1 MTLVDTPRVEIAADS
16 TNLYK
21 RLGGAAAVTA
31 VVDEFYERIL
41 ADDALAPAFAGVT
54 MKRQRSMLSAFVSQA
69 FGGPQS
75 YKGRDVVDAH
85 AGVGV
90 TRAHM
95 DAVLGHLVGTLAG
108 LGVAQPLIDEAA
120 GIVVP
125 VADAIVDAAKKP
137 AEPPAKRSAAKRS
150 VSPTATSSH
159 EVPNSNSNS
168 NNPDDPTQAEP
179 TRRANANAN
188 ANKEKDMT
196 SLNGRGAATL
206 LEGASGLLAIL
217 EKQQA
222 GILVAD
228 PGLNLVYIN
237 EAGLQ
242 TLRTLEPKL
251 HASFGVRVDELLGG
265 SIHRFHKDPSK
276 VEARLARRNEMP
288 MDVDFGFSDVTIS
301 TKINEVTDGA
311 NDVIGYVVVFED
323 VTADK
328 LLKIEVQRVTQMM
341 ENAPTNMMFAGPD
354 MVVQYMNPASL
365 KTLRSIEQ
373 YLPCKADEVV
383 GSSIDIFNENPKHQQ
398 GMFADWKNTLPINS
412 EIQVGPEIL
421 DLLVSPIVDSE
432 GEFLGAMASW
442 SVITDRLRLER
453 EAAEAVQGQRL
464 ASQAANSINRVLAAL
479 NGAMTFDEA
488 AQIAIDTVRV
498 EFDWAYASYWTVD
511 ESVKAL
517 KWVVESGDAGE
528 EFRRVTRE
536 ASFMEGVGLAG
547 RAWKTRELF
556 FTPDLGEMTDCVRA
570 PVAQRVGVKSGVC
583 FPIILDGTVRGTM
596 DFFSIDVLDAADP
609 RIDALRN
616 FFRLVSDA
624 FARVVVAERDR
635 AAAEELQTK
644 VGSLLAVVTAAAA
657 GDLTKEV
664 TVSGDDPVG
673 QMGEGIAKLLTGLRG
688 SISAIA
694 KNSEALAAAAE
705 ELQVVSEQM
714 GSNAAET
721 SSQVSLVT
729 EGSVEVSRNVETVST
744 AAEEMSASIKEIA
757 KNASDAAAVAE
768 QAVSAA
774 ATTNETVGKL
784 GESSAEIG
792 LVVKVITTIA
802 EQTNLLAL
810 NATIEA
816 ARAGEAGKG
825 FAVVANEVKELAK
838 ETAKATEDISR
849 KIEAI
854 QNDTG
859 LSVDAIS
866 EIGQIIGRISEF
878 QNTIASAVEEQ
889 AATTSEIARSV
900 NDASRGS
907 SEISSNMQAVE
918 SAAESTAAGAADSQQ
933 AASELS
939 RMAADLQTLVGQFT
953 Y

>member
-159 EVPNSNSNS
+159 EVPNSSSNN

-179 TRRANANAN
+179 TRRAN

-196 SLNGRGAATL
+196 SLNGRGAATIDHDSSTSTL
-206 LEGASGLLAIL
+206 LEEASGLLAIL
-217 EKQQA
+217 EKQLA

-383 GSSIDIFNENPKHQQ
+383 GSSIDIFHKNPKHQQ
-398 GMFADWKNTLPINS
+398 GLFADWKNTLPINS

-421 DLLVSPIVDSE
+421 DLLVSPIVDAE

-442 SVITDRLRLER
+442 SVITERLRLE
-453 EAAEAVQGQRL
+453 AL
-464 ASQAANSINRVLAAL
+464 AK
-479 NGAMTFDEA
+479 
-488 AQIAIDTVRV
+488 DT
-498 EFDWAYASYWTVD
+498 
-511 ESVKAL
+511 
-517 KWVVESGDAGE
+517 
-528 EFRRVTRE
+528 
-536 ASFMEGVGLAG
+536 
-547 RAWKTRELF
+547 
-556 FTPDLGEMTDCVRA
+556 
-570 PVAQRVGVKSGVC
+570 
-583 FPIILDGTVRGTM
+583 
-596 DFFSIDVLDAADP
+596 
-609 RIDALRN
+609 
-616 FFRLVSDA
+616 
-624 FARVVVAERDR
+624 
-635 AAAEELQTK
+635 AEELQTK
-644 VGSLLAVVTAAAA
+644 VGSLLAVVTAAAG
-657 GDLTKEV
+657 GDLTMEV

-673 QMGEGIAKLLTGLRG
+673 QMGEGIAKLLTDLRA

-792 LVVKVITTIA
+792 LIVKVITGIA
-802 EQTNLLAL
+802 QQTNLLAL

-838 ETAKATEDISR
+838 ETAKATEDISQ
-849 KIEAI
+849 KIERI

-907 SEISSNMQAVE
+907 SEITSNMQAVG
-918 SAAESTAAGAADSQQ
+918 SAAESTSAGAADSQQ

>member
-16 TNLYK
+16 TNLYE

-95 DAVLGHLVGTLAG
+95 DAVLGHLVGALAD

-137 AEPPAKRSAAKRS
+137 AGPPAERSAAKRS

-168 NNPDDPTQAEP
+168 SNNNNPDDPTQAEP
-179 TRRANANAN
+179 TRRAN

-196 SLNGRGAATL
+196 SLNGRGAATIDHDSSTSTL
-206 LEGASGLLAIL
+206 LEEASGLLAIL
-217 EKQQA
+217 EKQLA

-265 SIHRFHKDPSK
+265 SIHRFHRDPSK

-328 LLKIEVQRVTQMM
+328 LLKIEIQRVTQMM

-383 GSSIDIFNENPKHQQ
+383 GSSIDIFHKNPKHQQ
-398 GMFADWKNTLPINS
+398 GLFADWKNTLPINS

-442 SVITDRLRLER
+442 SVITERLRLE
-453 EAAEAVQGQRL
+453 AL
-464 ASQAANSINRVLAAL
+464 AK
-479 NGAMTFDEA
+479 
-488 AQIAIDTVRV
+488 DT
-498 EFDWAYASYWTVD
+498 
-511 ESVKAL
+511 
-517 KWVVESGDAGE
+517 
-528 EFRRVTRE
+528 
-536 ASFMEGVGLAG
+536 
-547 RAWKTRELF
+547 
-556 FTPDLGEMTDCVRA
+556 
-570 PVAQRVGVKSGVC
+570 
-583 FPIILDGTVRGTM
+583 
-596 DFFSIDVLDAADP
+596 
-609 RIDALRN
+609 
-616 FFRLVSDA
+616 
-624 FARVVVAERDR
+624 
-635 AAAEELQTK
+635 AEELQTK
-644 VGSLLAVVTAAAA
+644 VGSLLAVVTAAAG
-657 GDLTKEV
+657 GDLTMEV

-673 QMGEGIAKLLTGLRG
+673 QMGEGIAKLLTDLRA

-792 LVVKVITTIA
+792 LIVKVITGIA
-802 EQTNLLAL
+802 QQTNLLAL

-838 ETAKATEDISR
+838 ETAKATEDISQ

-907 SEISSNMQAVE
+907 SEITSNMQAVG
-918 SAAESTAAGAADSQQ
+918 SAAESTSAGAADSQQ

>member
-159 EVPNSNSNS
+159 EVPNSSSNN

-179 TRRANANAN
+179 TRRAN

-196 SLNGRGAATL
+196 SLNGRGAATIDHDSSTSTL
-206 LEGASGLLAIL
+206 LEEASGLLAIL
-217 EKQQA
+217 EKQLA

-328 LLKIEVQRVTQMM
+328 LLKIEIQRVTQMM

-383 GSSIDIFNENPKHQQ
+383 GSSIDIFHENPKHQQ

-442 SVITDRLRLER
+442 SVITKQRALDAEVARVTQMMENAPTNMMFAGPDMVVQYMNPASLKTLRSIEQYLPCKADEVVGSSIDIFHKNPKHQQGMFADWKNTLPINSEIQVGPETLDLLVSPILDAKGEFLGAMASWSVITERLRLE
-453 EAAEAVQGQRL
+453 AL
-464 ASQAANSINRVLAAL
+464 AK
-479 NGAMTFDEA
+479 
-488 AQIAIDTVRV
+488 DT
-498 EFDWAYASYWTVD
+498 
-511 ESVKAL
+511 
-517 KWVVESGDAGE
+517 
-528 EFRRVTRE
+528 
-536 ASFMEGVGLAG
+536 
-547 RAWKTRELF
+547 
-556 FTPDLGEMTDCVRA
+556 
-570 PVAQRVGVKSGVC
+570 
-583 FPIILDGTVRGTM
+583 
-596 DFFSIDVLDAADP
+596 
-609 RIDALRN
+609 
-616 FFRLVSDA
+616 
-624 FARVVVAERDR
+624 
-635 AAAEELQTK
+635 AEELQTK
-644 VGSLLAVVTAAAA
+644 VGSLLAVVTAAAG
-657 GDLTKEV
+657 GDLTMEV

-673 QMGEGIAKLLTGLRG
+673 QMGEGIAKLLTDLRA

-792 LVVKVITTIA
+792 LIVKVITGIA
-802 EQTNLLAL
+802 QQTNLLAL

-838 ETAKATEDISR
+838 ETAKATEDISQ

-907 SEISSNMQAVE
+907 SEITSNMQAVG
-918 SAAESTAAGAADSQQ
+918 SAAESTSAGAADSQQ

>member
-1 MTLVDTPRVEIAADS
+1 
-16 TNLYK
+16 
-21 RLGGAAAVTA
+21 
-31 VVDEFYERIL
+31 
-41 ADDALAPAFAGVT
+41 
-54 MKRQRSMLSAFVSQA
+54 
-69 FGGPQS
+69 
-75 YKGRDVVDAH
+75 
-85 AGVGV
+85 
-90 TRAHM
+90 
-95 DAVLGHLVGTLAG
+95 
-108 LGVAQPLIDEAA
+108 
-120 GIVVP
+120 
-125 VADAIVDAAKKP
+125 
-137 AEPPAKRSAAKRS
+137 
-150 VSPTATSSH
+150 
-159 EVPNSNSNS
+159 
-168 NNPDDPTQAEP
+168 
-179 TRRANANAN
+179 
-188 ANKEKDMT
+188 MT
-196 SLNGRGAATL
+196 SLNGRGAATIDHDSSTSTL
-206 LEGASGLLAIL
+206 LEEASGLLAIL
-217 EKQQA
+217 ENQQA

-383 GSSIDIFNENPKHQQ
+383 GSSIDIFHKNPKHQQ
-398 GMFADWKNTLPINS
+398 GLFADWKNTLPINS

-442 SVITDRLRLER
+442 SVITKQRALDAEVARVTQMMENAPTNMMFAGPDMVVQYMNPASLKTLRSIEQYLPCKADEVVGSSIDIFHKNPKHQQGLFADWKNTLPINSEIQVGPEILDLLVSPIVDSEGEFLGAMASWSVITERLRLE
-453 EAAEAVQGQRL
+453 AL
-464 ASQAANSINRVLAAL
+464 AK
-479 NGAMTFDEA
+479 
-488 AQIAIDTVRV
+488 DT
-498 EFDWAYASYWTVD
+498 
-511 ESVKAL
+511 
-517 KWVVESGDAGE
+517 
-528 EFRRVTRE
+528 
-536 ASFMEGVGLAG
+536 
-547 RAWKTRELF
+547 
-556 FTPDLGEMTDCVRA
+556 
-570 PVAQRVGVKSGVC
+570 
-583 FPIILDGTVRGTM
+583 
-596 DFFSIDVLDAADP
+596 
-609 RIDALRN
+609 
-616 FFRLVSDA
+616 
-624 FARVVVAERDR
+624 
-635 AAAEELQTK
+635 AEELQTK
-644 VGSLLAVVTAAAA
+644 VGSLLAVVTAAAG
-657 GDLTKEV
+657 GDLTMEV

-673 QMGEGIAKLLTGLRG
+673 QMGEGIAKLLTDLRA

-792 LVVKVITTIA
+792 LIVKVITGIA
-802 EQTNLLAL
+802 QQTNLLAL

-838 ETAKATEDISR
+838 ETAKATEDISQ

-907 SEISSNMQAVE
+907 SEITSNMQAVG
-918 SAAESTAAGAADSQQ
+918 SAAESTSAGAADSQQ

>member
-159 EVPNSNSNS
+159 EVNNN
-168 NNPDDPTQAEP
+168 NNPDNPTQAEP
-179 TRRANANAN
+179 TRRAN

-196 SLNGRGAATL
+196 SLNGRGAATIDHDSSTSTL
-206 LEGASGLLAIL
+206 LEEASGLLAIL
-217 EKQQA
+217 EKQLA

-383 GSSIDIFNENPKHQQ
+383 GSSIDIFHKNPKHQQ
-398 GMFADWKNTLPINS
+398 GLFADWKNTLPINS

-421 DLLVSPIVDSE
+421 DLLVSPIVDAE

-442 SVITDRLRLER
+442 SVITERLRLE
-453 EAAEAVQGQRL
+453 AL
-464 ASQAANSINRVLAAL
+464 AK
-479 NGAMTFDEA
+479 
-488 AQIAIDTVRV
+488 DT
-498 EFDWAYASYWTVD
+498 
-511 ESVKAL
+511 
-517 KWVVESGDAGE
+517 
-528 EFRRVTRE
+528 
-536 ASFMEGVGLAG
+536 
-547 RAWKTRELF
+547 
-556 FTPDLGEMTDCVRA
+556 
-570 PVAQRVGVKSGVC
+570 
-583 FPIILDGTVRGTM
+583 
-596 DFFSIDVLDAADP
+596 
-609 RIDALRN
+609 
-616 FFRLVSDA
+616 
-624 FARVVVAERDR
+624 
-635 AAAEELQTK
+635 AEELQTK
-644 VGSLLAVVTAAAA
+644 VGSLLAVVTAAAG
-657 GDLTKEV
+657 GDLTMEV

-673 QMGEGIAKLLTGLRG
+673 QMGEGIAKLLTDLRA

-792 LVVKVITTIA
+792 LIVKVITGIA
-802 EQTNLLAL
+802 QQTNLLAL

-838 ETAKATEDISR
+838 ETAKATEDISQ
-849 KIEAI
+849 KIERI

-907 SEISSNMQAVE
+907 SEITSNMQAVG
-918 SAAESTAAGAADSQQ
+918 SAAESTSAGAADSQQ